1 VTVKEPATKGGK
13 QSSSGKPQENTKKA
27 TSNST
32 AQQHQQPIDS
42 AIVAMTD
49 SKSNM
54 AASQ

>member
-13 QSSSGKPQENTKKA
+13 QPSGKPQENTKKA
-27 TSNST
+27 TSNSA
-32 AQQHQQPIDS
+32 AQQHQEPIDS